1 MSSRALRKAQRER
14 EEAETLKRLEQEAQA
29 LEAEEDDEEEDEPV
43 PVKQKSAFELL
54 QEQEEAEEEAE
65 EDEQDDGEDTIP
77 DEPVAAAPKS
87 TTGTNKKKKRKK
99 KKGKKADDTKDN
111 AQTGAEL
118 DEIDAALKEL
128 STNGNGSQQHTT
140 AAGVDHTLNEA
151 NRLLAVD
158 TSHLHAANEM
168 RRLFGRAALE
178 ADRED
183 GAAPRHG
190 MGGGNRRQQRQQ
202 VGLREAL
209 RGGHR
214 QDGRSGLSAMALR
227 RNIFIQGKEDWPQ
240 ATSGGLGMEVEEK
253 RADGTILYKFVHNTS
268 YQDVQSQFETC
279 VASMDPQR
287 MIVLLQHNPY
297 HISTLLQVSEIAKQ
311 ERDFT
316 TAGDL
321 LERAL
326 FSFGRAVHSTFAKT
340 LADGKARLDFRR
352 PENRDFWLASWRYMQ
367 NLTMRATYRTVYEWT
382 KMLLSLS
389 PQDDPYALWL
399 VLDQYALR
407 SKEHLDYVNI
417 SRNVLFTPVHEGMP
431 NVQLSQALAECTAG
445 NRSKGQQLLFSVVGK
460 YPWFV
465 ARLMHELNIDA
476 PPAVWGKE
484 AGSTKEKLYAEL
496 YATRAKDL
504 WNTPEHTELLLEIAS
519 AVPAETPS
527 APTDSSEI
535 TPNIARHVLLSDT
548 PALIALVPREY
559 TSQLESS
566 SDPLP
571 PFDSI
576 VSYHLEQ
583 RTQQQPPRSGPA
595 SARNQQ
601 QQEQAVLAAI
611 RQALARMPQQEDP
624 QYAETHSVARFF
636 RDLFPWYNQRY
647 PRIHDGEEDENE
659 EAEEEDEE
667 EQPPATAE
675 EMMTQVREAGREN
688 AFEEYARRFIRLRG
702 GEQPELDVQRVFR
715 MLTQGAPLEPE
726 IPGLGALELRQFE
739 EMLGNAG
746 LDLGQVVRHDEQRMN
761 GADDDHDD
769 DDSDD
774 GDDGFEMPGGFR

>member
-14 EEAETLKRLEQEAQA
+14 EEAETLKRLEQEARA
-29 LEAEEDDEEEDEPV
+29 LEEEEEDEEEEPV
-43 PVKQKSAFELL
+43 PVQKKSAFELL
-54 QEQEEAEEEAE
+54 QEQEGD
-65 EDEQDDGEDTIP
+65 EDEQDEDDLEADDTIP
-77 DEPVAAAPKS
+77 DEPVASAPKS
-87 TTGTNKKKKRKK
+87 TANKKKKRKK
-99 KKGKKADDTKDN
+99 KGKKATEAKDESKE
-111 AQTGAEL
+111 GSDM

-128 STNGNGSQQHTT
+128 STNGNGAQHTT

-151 NRLLAVD
+151 NRLLAID
-158 TSHLHAANEM
+158 TSHLHAVNEM

-183 GAAPRHG
+183 GAPPRQAG
-190 MGGGNRRQQRQQ
+190 GGGNRRQQRQQ

-209 RGGHR
+209 RGQR

-287 MIVLLQHNPY
+287 MIMLLQHNPY

-326 FSFGRAVHSTFAKT
+326 FSFGRAVHSTFSKT

-352 PENRDFWLASWRYMQ
+352 PENREFWLASWRYMQ

-407 SKEHLDYVNI
+407 SKEHLDYINI
-417 SRNVLFTPVHEGMP
+417 SRNVIFKTVHESMP
-431 NVQLSQALAECTAG
+431 NVQMSQALAECKAG
-445 NRSKGQQLLFSVVGK
+445 NKIKGQQLLFTVVGR

-465 ARLMHELNIDA
+465 AKLMHELNIDA
-476 PPAVWGKE
+476 PPAVWGKN
-484 AGSTKEKLYAEL
+484 AGSPKEELLAAL

-504 WNTPEHTELLLEIAS
+504 WNTPEHTELLLEISS
-519 AVPAETPS
+519 AVPPETHS

-535 TPNIARHVLLSDT
+535 TPNVARHVLLSDT

-559 TSQLESS
+559 TSQLEDSN
-566 SDPLP
+566 DPLP
-571 PFDSI
+571 PHDSI
-576 VSYHLEQ
+576 ASYQIEH
-583 RTQQQPPRSGPA
+583 RAPPTGPAGGNRSQQQ
-595 SARNQQ
+595 
-601 QQEQAVLAAI
+601 VLAAL
-611 RQALARMPQQEDP
+611 RQALARQPQRDPQQ
-624 QYAETHSVARFF
+624 AEINSVARFF
-636 RDLFPWYNQRY
+636 RELFPWYDQRF
-647 PRIHDGEEDENE
+647 PEMDGV
-659 EAEEEDEE
+659 ADEE
-667 EQPPATAE
+667 TPANAD

-688 AFEEYARRFIRLRG
+688 AFEEHARRLIRLRG
-702 GEQPELDVQRVFR
+702 GEQPVLDVDRVFR
-715 MLTQGAPLEPE
+715 MLTEGAILEPE
-726 IPGLGALELRQFE
+726 TPGPGAHDLQQLEELL
-739 EMLGNAG
+739 MNGG
-746 LDLGQVVRHDEQRMN
+746 LDLERPERNNLGMGMRGP
-761 GADDDHDD
+761 GAFDD
-769 DDSDD
+769 DDTDE
-774 GDDGFEMPGGFR
+774 DGF

>member
-14 EEAETLKRLEQEAQA
+14 EEAETLKRLEQKAQA
-29 LEAEEDDEEEDEPV
+29 LEGQEEDEEEEPSL
-43 PVKQKSAFELL
+43 PVQKKSAFELL
-54 QEQEEAEEEAE
+54 QEQEDAE
-65 EDEQDDGEDTIP
+65 EDQDEDELDAEGTIP

-87 TTGTNKKKKRKK
+87 TANKKMKKKRKK
-99 KKGKKADDTKDN
+99 KGKKAADAKDDS
-111 AQTGAEL
+111 QEGAGL
-118 DEIDAALKEL
+118 DEIDAALKDL
-128 STNGNGSQQHTT
+128 STKGTSSQHAT

-151 NRLLAVD
+151 NRLLAID
-158 TSHLHAANEM
+158 TSHLHAVNEM

-183 GAAPRHG
+183 GAAPRQAV
-190 MGGGNRRQQRQQ
+190 GGGNRRQQRQQ

-209 RGGHR
+209 RGQR
-214 QDGRSGLSAMALR
+214 QDGRSGFSAMALR

-287 MIVLLQHNPY
+287 MIMLLQHNPY

-326 FSFGRAVHSTFAKT
+326 FSFGRAVHSTFSKT

-352 PENRDFWLASWRYMQ
+352 PENREFWLASWRYMQ

-407 SKEHLDYVNI
+407 SKEDIDYINI
-417 SRNVLFTPVHEGMP
+417 SRNVIFKTVHESMP
-431 NVQLSQALAECTAG
+431 NVQLSQALAECKAG
-445 NRSKGQQLLFSVVGK
+445 NKIKGQQLLFTVVGK

-465 ARLMHELNIDA
+465 AMLMYELNIDA

-484 AGSTKEKLYAEL
+484 AGSPKEKLFAEL

-504 WNTPEHTELLLEIAS
+504 WNTPEHTELLLETAS
-519 AVPAETPS
+519 AVPAETRS
-527 APTDSSEI
+527 ARIDSSEI
-535 TPNIARHVLLSDT
+535 TLNIARHVLLSDT

-571 PFDSI
+571 PHDSI
-576 VSYHLEQ
+576 ASYQIEHRAPQ
-583 RTQQQPPRSGPA
+583 IGPADTGRSQQQ
-595 SARNQQ
+595 
-601 QQEQAVLAAI
+601 VLAAL
-611 RQALARMPQQEDP
+611 RQALARVPQQDP
-624 QYAETHSVARFF
+624 QQAEINSVARFF
-636 RDLFPWYNQRY
+636 RELFPWYDQRF
-647 PRIHDGEEDENE
+647 PDMDAVADE
-659 EAEEEDEE
+659 AGAG
-667 EQPPATAE
+667 PPANAD
-675 EMMTQVREAGREN
+675 EMMTQVREAGRGN
-688 AFEEYARRFIRLRG
+688 AFEEHARRLIRLRG
-702 GEQPELDVQRVFR
+702 GEQSELDVDRVFR
-715 MLTQGAPLEPE
+715 MLTEGAILEPE
-726 IPGLGALELRQFE
+726 TPGPGAHDLQQLEELL
-739 EMLGNAG
+739 MNGG
-746 LDLGQVVRHDEQRMN
+746 LDLERPNRDNLGMRMRALEN
-761 GADDDHDD
+761 LDNDSDD
-769 DDSDD
+769 DDD
-774 GDDGFEMPGGFR
+774 FEVPGGFR